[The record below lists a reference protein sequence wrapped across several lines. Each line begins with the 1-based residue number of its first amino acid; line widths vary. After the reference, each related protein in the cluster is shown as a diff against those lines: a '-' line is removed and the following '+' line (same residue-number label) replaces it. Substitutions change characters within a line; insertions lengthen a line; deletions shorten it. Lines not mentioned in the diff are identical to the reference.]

1 MATKENVLEII
12 DLIGNSKAMQEVQ
25 QLIEKASQCKAN
37 VLITG
42 ESGTG
47 KTVVA
52 NEIHNRSAF
61 KQGPFVVVNCGT
73 IPYSLIES
81 ELFGYERGSFTGA
94 FSRSKG
100 KFEQAQNGTIF
111 LDEIGELPKDA
122 QVKLLGVLQSKKI
135 IRVGGDQTIQL
146 NLRVITATNRNLWE
160 NVEKG
165 KYRADLFYRIA
176 LFLIDLPNLAERK
189 EDIVPLA
196 NHFIRKYSELENR
209 PIMTLS
215 DDAKEDLE
223 NHSWAGNVRQL
234 ENNIYRTIIMN
245 SDKEELRANDIM
257 HLEHKYHYNK
267 VIKSNKH
274 LLSGDIIP
282 LEELECMMIRKAI
295 LETRGNIQK
304 TAILL
309 RVARGTL
316 YRKIKK
322 YSLELLVK
330 DPSEE
335 VL

>member
-135 IRVGGDQTIQL
+135 ITHPKQRKNSEDLKNKSTKYSPDVKMNGVSDHINPNIHKNEIQK
-146 NLRVITATNRNLWE
+146 NEKSDKKKAEKKE
-160 NVEKG
+160 NVDIKEVLTNTSAEKSQCSSYMIDNTNESRVRNSTQ
-165 KYRADLFYRIA
+165 YRPLDLIEEYRTTIVERYTQRMMDSVIPDLNHHPIIYNNHNYIA
-176 LFLIDLPNLAERK
+176 SK
-189 EDIVPLA
+189 
-196 NHFIRKYSELENR
+196 R
-209 PIMTLS
+209 PIMS
-215 DDAKEDLE
+215 ED
-223 NHSWAGNVRQL
+223 
-234 ENNIYRTIIMN
+234 NN
-245 SDKEELRANDIM
+245 
-257 HLEHKYHYNK
+257 
-267 VIKSNKH
+267 
-274 LLSGDIIP
+274 
-282 LEELECMMIRKAI
+282 
-295 LETRGNIQK
+295 
-304 TAILL
+304 
-309 RVARGTL
+309 
-316 YRKIKK
+316 
-322 YSLELLVK
+322 
-330 DPSEE
+330 
-335 VL
+335 